1 MTCAAME
8 AQALDELL
16 ARRRR
21 GNLDGLAR
29 EFFTQ
34 AAKIVDNPWQMAVGA
49 DFRFP
54 GTVGKKAASV
64 DFVNAYVAR
73 VHRATHHD
81 PLVLKEFLKVMNL
94 MQPPASL
101 FHPRV
106 MLRVLSS
113 GRKSE
118 EHVRWETVEVR
129 GGEMALAFTETA
141 IPTYVSGAES

>member
-1 MTCAAME
+1 MTCATME

-21 GNLDGLAR
+21 GNLDGPAR
-29 EFFTQ
+29 EFFAQ

-64 DFVNAYVAR
+64 DSVNDYMAR
-73 VHRATHHD
+73 VHRATQHD

-106 MLRVLSS
+106 MLLVLGD
-113 GRKSE
+113 GRMRE
-118 EHVRWETVEVR
+118 GQVRL
-129 GGEMALAFTETA
+129 EMAEARR
-141 IPTYVSGAES
+141 